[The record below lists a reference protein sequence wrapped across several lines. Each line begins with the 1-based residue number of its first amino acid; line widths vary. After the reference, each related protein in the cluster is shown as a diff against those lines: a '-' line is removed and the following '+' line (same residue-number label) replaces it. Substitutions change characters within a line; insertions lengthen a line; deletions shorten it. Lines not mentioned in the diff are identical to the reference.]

1 MITNTLAKNALS
13 IDPNRGEFLGVH
25 TDAKPTDVSVNSI
38 FIELDTGDVYY
49 YTGAAWAK
57 VGA

>member
-1 MITNTLAKNALS
+1 MITNTLAKNILS
-13 IDPNRGEFLGVH
+13 INPTRGEFIGVS
-25 TDAKPTDVSVNSI
+25 TDTKPTDVGTNSI

-49 YTGAAWAK
+49 FTGAAWAK